1 MSRDAEINWYLLFP
15 YDPLTPLCA
24 SMYNV
29 KKEELTLRN
38 TEEHGDPQRE
48 TGQFFI
54 TAVKS

>member
-1 MSRDAEINWYLLFP
+1 
-15 YDPLTPLCA
+15 
-24 SMYNV
+24 MYNV